1 MSHPYE
7 PRQDRAAFQGWWMAP
22 GAPGGVPAWVIVED
36 GRLALMVPGA
46 SASGFVDVFRV
57 PLRQARVSS
66 AAQRIT
72 VTVGGTSYPVL
83 ARPHG
88 ALLGPVAG
96 VVGSAGRLAGHPT
109 AGIGSTA
116 FRAGNLAAD
125 SSAFARQGG
134 HELPRGRTTR
144 GRTGAPGRLRR
155 TPRRRHGGRPA
166 AGPARD
172 GRDGRRA
179 GVSVMALRRVR
190 VRRPRPASRPARTR

>member
-22 GAPGGVPAWVIVED
+22 GTPGGVPAWVIVED

-57 PLRQARVSS
+57 PLPQARVSS

-72 VTVGGTSYPVL
+72 VTVSGTSYPVL

-96 VVGSAGRLAGHPT
+96 VVGSAGRLAGHPA

-134 HELPRGRTTR
+134 HELLAAARRG
-144 GRTGAPGRLRR
+144 GAP
-155 TPRRRHGGRPA
+155 
-166 AGPARD
+166 
-172 GRDGRRA
+172 
-179 GVSVMALRRVR
+179 VRRVGYAALLAGG
-190 VRRPRPASRPARTR
+190 VVAGLLLVLLVTVVTVAALA